1 MRKTTK
7 TRWAA
12 LALAAS
18 MVLGLTACGGGNGG
32 SAAEGSSGGAAASQQ
47 AGGDQAGTGG
57 SEGAKELV
65 VATVSAAGSLDPAG
79 IAIDMWTE
87 YAKLC
92 IDPLIRFDESGNV
105 IYEAAESYESSDD
118 GLVWTFHLRQDAK
131 WSDGSSVVAAD
142 FINTLHRALDPNN
155 GDSIYG
161 DMLYGIVGARE
172 ARENGGSMDDVMAKA
187 LDDYTLE
194 FTLTEPCGYFLKL
207 LTIAPFY
214 PSKSGVATLENTNWY
229 KDAATSLGNG
239 PFCLKEFV
247 DGQYY
252 LVEKNP
258 HYFAADQVKLD
269 SIRVEFIDDAQ
280 ALLSSYRTGE
290 VDVVTGL
297 PSYVKE
303 QYKDSDEL
311 FIWNMLTSK
320 FILPNLEV
328 KPLDDVR
335 VREAIA
341 LALNRAEICAAIG
354 DDYIASTSYVAEY
367 MLSNNSDQYFSKE
380 EDPLFVEDV
389 TRAQELLAEAG
400 FPGGE
405 GFPELTYTYPN
416 SEKDALLAQGIQAQ
430 LKQNLGINLKLNGV
444 ETQVYSTERSEGT
457 YELIRHSWTAD
468 YNDPINFLN
477 LYTSYSGGNFNHVN
491 DPEYDELIEKSNSAT
506 DPGERNTYLHQADR
520 VLVGENFYVIPVTT
534 QVYICLMNPSLTGV
548 TVNEKGEPMY
558 RFADLAE

>member
-1 MRKTTK
+1 MRKTAK
-7 TRWAA
+7 TRWMA
-12 LALAAS
+12 LVLAAS
-18 MVLGLTACGGGNGG
+18 MTWSLAACGGAGNG
-32 SAAEGSSGGAAASQQ
+32 AGGQTQ
-47 AGGDQAGTGG
+47 AGAGG
-57 SEGAKELV
+57 SEQAGSETAGSGEKGARKELV

-79 IAIDMWTE
+79 LAFDMWTE

-92 IDPLIRFDESGNV
+92 IDPLIRFDESGEV
-105 IYEAAESYESSDD
+105 IYEAAQSYESSDD
-118 GLVWTFHLRQDAK
+118 GLVWTFHLRPEAR
-131 WSDGSSVVAAD
+131 WSDGSPVVAAD
-142 FINTLHRALDPNN
+142 FINTLHRALNPDN
-155 GDSIYG
+155 GDSVYG

-172 ARENGGSMDDVMAKA
+172 ARENGGSLDDVMVKA
-187 LDDYTLE
+187 PDDYTLE
-194 FTLTEPCGYFLKL
+194 ITLTEPCGYFLKL
-207 LTIAPFY
+207 VTLAPFY
-214 PSKSGVATLENTNWY
+214 PSKTGVATLDNAGWY
-229 KDAATSLGNG
+229 RDPATSLGNG
-239 PFCLKEFV
+239 PFCLKEFAE
-247 DGQYY
+247 GQHY

-258 HYFAADQVKLD
+258 YYFAADQVKLD
-269 SIRVEFIDDAQ
+269 AIRVEFIDDAQ
-280 ALLSSYRTGE
+280 ALLSSYKTGE

-320 FILPNLEV
+320 FIMPNLEV

-341 LALNRAEICAAIG
+341 LALNRSEICAAIG
-354 DDYIASTSYVAEY
+354 DDYIPSTSYVAEY

-380 EDPLFVEDV
+380 EEPLFTEDV
-389 TRAQELLAEAG
+389 ARAQELLAEAG

-416 SEKDALLAQGIQAQ
+416 SEKDGLLAQGIQAQ
-430 LKQNLGINLKLNGV
+430 LKQNLGINIKLNGV
-444 ETQVYSTERSEGT
+444 EAQVHSTERGEGT

-491 DPEYDELIEKSNSAT
+491 DPKYDELIEKSNSAT
-506 DPGERNTYLHQADR
+506 DPAERNRYLHQADR

-534 QVYICLMNPSLTGV
+534 QVYICLMNPRLTGV
-548 TVNEKGEPMY
+548 EVNEKGEPMY
-558 RFADLAE
+558 RFADLTQ

>member
-1 MRKTTK
+1 MMKKR
-7 TRWAA
+7 RWVAAA
-12 LALAAS
+12 LALS
-18 MVLGLTACGGGNGG
+18 MALGLTACGQ
-32 SAAEGSSGGAAASQQ
+32 GSSGGETEQSQETAE
-47 AGGDQAGTGG
+47 AGGSQ
-57 SEGAKELV
+57 LV
-65 VATVSAAGSLDPAG
+65 VATVSSAGGLDPAG
-79 IAIDMWTE
+79 VAIDMWTE

-92 IDPLIRFDESGNV
+92 IDPLIRFDEKGEV
-105 IYEAAESYESSDD
+105 IYEAAESYETSDD
-118 GLVWTFHLRQDAK
+118 QLVWTFHLRQDAK
-131 WSDGSSVVAAD
+131 WSDGSAVTAAD
-142 FINTLHRALDPNN
+142 FVNTLQRALDPNN

-161 DMLYGIVGARE
+161 DMLYGIVGAKE

-187 LDDYTLE
+187 VDDYTLK

-207 LTIAPFY
+207 VTLAPFY
-214 PSKSGVATLENTNWY
+214 PSKTGMATLDNAQWY
-229 KDAATSLGNG
+229 KDPATSLANG
-239 PFCLKEFV
+239 PFYLKEFV
-247 DGQYY
+247 EGQYY

-258 HYFAADQVKLD
+258 NYFAADKVKLG
-269 SIRVEFIDDAQ
+269 SIKVEFIDDAQ
-280 ALLSSYRTGE
+280 ALLSSYKTGE

-303 QYKDSDEL
+303 QYEGSDEL

-341 LALNRAEICAAIG
+341 LALNRSEICAAIG
-354 DDYIASTSYVAEY
+354 DDYIPSTSYVAEY
-367 MLSNNSDQYFSKE
+367 MLSNNSDQYFSQE

-389 TRAQELLAEAG
+389 ERAQQLLAEAG
-400 FPGGE
+400 YPNGE

-430 LKQNLGINLKLNGV
+430 LKQNLGINIKLNGV
-444 ETQVYSTERSEGT
+444 ETQVYSTERSDGN

-491 DPEYDELIEKSNSAT
+491 NPEYDELIEKSNSAT
-506 DPGERNTYLHQADR
+506 DPAERNQYLHEADR
-520 VLVGENFYVIPVTT
+520 LLVGENFYVIPVTT
-534 QVYICLMNPSLTGV
+534 QVYICLMNPNLKNV

-558 RFADLAE
+558 RFAELAQ

>member
-1 MRKTTK
+1 MKKTK
-7 TRWAA
+7 IAKWAA

-18 MVLGLTACGGGNGG
+18 MTLSLAACGGNGG
-32 SAAEGSSGGAAASQQ
+32 SAPEGTSDGGAAGRQ
-47 AGGDQAGTGG
+47 AGGDQAGTSGESG
-57 SEGAKELV
+57 GAKDLV

-79 IAIDMWTE
+79 VAIDMWTE

-92 IDPLIRFDESGNV
+92 VDPLIRFDESGNV

-131 WSDGSSVVAAD
+131 WSDGSSVVADD
-142 FINTLHRALDPNN
+142 FINTLHRALNPNN

-172 ARENGGSMDDVMAKA
+172 ARENGGSMDDVMVKA

-229 KDAATSLGNG
+229 KDGATSLGNG

-258 HYFAADQVKLD
+258 YYFAADQVKLD

-303 QYKDSDEL
+303 QYQDS
-311 FIWNMLTSK
+311 
-320 FILPNLEV
+320 
-328 KPLDDVR
+328 
-335 VREAIA
+335 
-341 LALNRAEICAAIG
+341 

-367 MLSNNSDQYFSKE
+367 MLSNNSD
-380 EDPLFVEDV
+380 
-389 TRAQELLAEAG
+389 
-400 FPGGE
+400 
-405 GFPELTYTYPN
+405 
-416 SEKDALLAQGIQAQ
+416 
-430 LKQNLGINLKLNGV
+430 
-444 ETQVYSTERSEGT
+444 
-457 YELIRHSWTAD
+457 
-468 YNDPINFLN
+468 
-477 LYTSYSGGNFNHVN
+477 
-491 DPEYDELIEKSNSAT
+491 
-506 DPGERNTYLHQADR
+506 
-520 VLVGENFYVIPVTT
+520 
-534 QVYICLMNPSLTGV
+534 
-548 TVNEKGEPMY
+548 
-558 RFADLAE
+558 

>member
-1 MRKTTK
+1 MKHTK
-7 TRWAA
+7 RLTALLLAA
-12 LALAAS
+12 LLVIGLA
-18 MVLGLTACGGGNGG
+18 ACGGK
-32 SAAEGSSGGAAASQQ
+32 EGTDEAGTTQAAAGGNESGQAQ
-47 AGGDQAGTGG
+47 NEGQEAGGR
-57 SEGAKELV
+57 KELV
-65 VATVSAAGSLDPAG
+65 VATVSAAGTLDPAG

-92 IDPLIRFDESGNV
+92 IDPLIRFDENGDV
-105 IYEAAESYESSDD
+105 IYEAAESYETSED

-131 WSDGSSVVAAD
+131 WSDGSPVVADD

-155 GDSIYG
+155 GASIYG
-161 DMLYGIVGARE
+161 DMLYCIVGARD
-172 ARENGGSMDDVMAKA
+172 ARENGGSMDDVMVKA
-187 LDDYTLE
+187 VDDYTLE
-194 FTLTEPCGYFLKL
+194 FTLAEPTGYFLM
-207 LTIAPFY
+207 LTTLAPFY
-214 PSKSGVATLENTNWY
+214 PSKTGLATLENETWF

-258 HYFAADQVKLD
+258 YYFAADKVNLD
-269 SIRVEFIDDAQ
+269 SIKVEFIDDAQ
-280 ALLSSYRTGE
+280 ALLAAYKTGE
-290 VDVVTGL
+290 VHVVTGL
-297 PSYVKE
+297 PDYVAD

-335 VREAIA
+335 VRQAIA
-341 LALNRAEICAAIG
+341 LALNREEICAAVG
-354 DDYIASTSYVAEY
+354 SDYIPSTSYVAEY
-367 MLSNNSDQYFSKE
+367 MLSNNSSEYFSKE
-380 EDPLFVEDV
+380 EDPLFTEDV
-389 TRAQELLAEAG
+389 EKAKQLLADAG
-400 FPGGE
+400 YPDGE

-416 SEKDALLAQGIQAQ
+416 EEKDALLAQGIQAQ
-430 LKQNLGINLKLNGV
+430 LKQNLGITIKLNGV
-444 ETQVYSTERSEGT
+444 EAQVYSTERSEGN

-506 DPGERNTYLHQADR
+506 DPAERNQYLHQADR

-534 QVYICLMNPSLTGV
+534 QVYICLMNPNLTGV
-548 TVNEKGEPMY
+548 AVNEKGEPMY